1 MLTIKLLNC
10 EAQFYQSFLS
20 VKISSAAVQPAFFVP
35 HKACNDR
42 VAMDIFQLLVK
53 HVAAE
58 YFKRSVVLLPKL
70 PVIIIAVLFASPLHH
85 P

>member
-1 MLTIKLLNC
+1 MLTIKPLNY

-35 HKACNDR
+35 HKACNDW

-53 HVAAE
+53 HVAIQ
-58 YFKRSVVLLPKL
+58 YLQWLVMLLPKMS
-70 PVIIIAVLFASPLHH
+70 VIIVTIFFACPFHH